1 MGDQRKQNF
10 RSAIS
15 EGKLKKYELCTT
27 WLAMRRQ
34 LGRFEV
40 NEKPEK
46 QPNDQNC
53 GCVISERDMGAAS
66 YGPVMDRSEII
77 EASILQT

>member
-1 MGDQRKQNF
+1 MH
-10 RSAIS
+10 
-15 EGKLKKYELCTT
+15 Y
-27 WLAMRRQ
+27 LARHERQ

-77 EASILQT
+77 EASILQTRCMDHQGWLDTVKK